1 MTLSIAA
8 SLGMFFIGAMIGFS
22 VACMCG
28 IAKTYSEDE
37 NLNES

>member
-8 SLGMFFIGAMIGFS
+8 SLGMFFIGTMFGFS

-37 NLNES
+37 NLKES